1 MNHMH
6 SQNRIALG
14 AVIILLGIA
23 ALIDSMHIFVSFSVL
38 TFWPT
43 AFIVFGLLKLFQT
56 SSRGGLVV
64 GCFLIGIGI
73 FITLEHMGL
82 FYFRVH
88 DWWPLFL
95 IGAGVLVLT
104 KGSRQNDFHRRLG
117 HRFNATD
124 NMTAA
129 DEINPNPSSMSTMN
143 VVSVMSGNVR
153 RNDTPDFRGAE
164 LTAVMGG
171 MEIDLRNASMTS
183 EATINVF
190 AIWGGIV
197 IRVPADWTVVSS
209 TIPILGG
216 AVDKT
221 IPPTTTGKR
230 LILDGY
236 VVMGGVEIKN

>member
-1 MNHMH
+1 MNHMNG
-6 SQNRIALG
+6 QNRIVLG
-14 AVIILLGIA
+14 AVIIILGV
-23 ALIDSMHIFVSFSVL
+23 LSLVDSMHIFESFSVL

-43 AFIVFGLLKLFQT
+43 VFIVIGLLKLFQT
-56 SSRGGLVV
+56 RSRGGLVI
-64 GCFLIGIGI
+64 GCFLIGIGV

-104 KGSRQNDFHRRLG
+104 KGSRQNDFHRRIKQ
-117 HRFNATD
+117 RFDT
-124 NMTAA
+124 TGP
-129 DEINPNPSSMSTMN
+129 ESIVEESNPSSMSYMN

-153 RNDTPDFRGAE
+153 RNDTQDFRGAE

-183 EATINVF
+183 EAIINVF

-209 TIPILGG
+209 AIPILGG

-221 IPPTTTGKR
+221 IPPITTGKR